1 MLISTKK
8 KTNKSAY
15 IKIYMNMKRAYFI
28 VLLLIAA
35 SISIA
40 QESDPERILLVRS
53 DTPFKTSGINL
64 VEKDLEGASG
74 AIAADYMNFLD
85 FPSYMAI
92 GATNSEELAYSAGLY
107 VASQL
112 SALGV
117 TALYGLR
124 FDNITSRD
132 VSIGTRAF
140 GSEIDLVCRMA
151 KSFSMGIKD
160 GGLRCIGIIS
170 NATDE
175 NIKCA
180 VDSGVDA
187 LVLRDKEAVKKV
199 RDAGFKGALI
209 TSLISE
215 NVDERVREA
224 LLSGYDLVQV
234 RSSDVERTKT
244 VIRGLDIDIKS
255 SLDRVDALLKKIA
268 VKSDSDS
275 DTPIKVARRA
285 VSMVIG
291 NRVRIPENASVGV
304 ITDNSKFIAEVKA
317 LRENVSFYGYD
328 SYEAKDYLVLCIEG
342 EKGRMLIP
350 ELASGDKIIILSLGF
365 PMDVFYYAE
374 LKNYLTVYGNDSS
387 SLKAAAETIFGSNLP
402 VGTFPLRAPRTK
414 IMNINYATEGKKE
427 LKAIEGSS
435 GGALLFN
442 ADYSLEKRMAKVGL
456 HPSSA
461 GIFVANATVGAAF
474 SSPVQG
480 GGSLN
485 VQVEFNGNIRGVIDD
500 SLTTGSFEVVAGI
513 KDLTTNESYGT
524 QVLFKNA
531 TKEEIDQSFTATV
544 NATLTQGHRYFAYI
558 EVRARQDASVII
570 TGKIDLWSDDYGVW
584 YDSIVIWV

>member
-1 MLISTKK
+1 M
-8 KTNKSAY
+8 KSSY
-15 IKIYMNMKRAYFI
+15 LI
-28 VLLLIAA
+28 VLLLITA

-64 VEKDLEGASG
+64 IEKDLEGASG

-92 GATNSEELAYSAGLY
+92 GATNSEELAYNAGLY

-112 SALGV
+112 SSLGV

-124 FDNITSRD
+124 FDNVTSKD

-140 GSEIDLVCRMA
+140 GSDITLVCRMA
-151 KSFSMGIKD
+151 KSFSRGIKD

-170 NATDE
+170 SATDE

-180 VDSGVDA
+180 VESGVDA

-199 RDAGFKGALI
+199 RDAGFEGALI

-224 LLSGYDLVQV
+224 LLSGYDMVQV
-234 RSSDVERTKT
+234 RSSDVEAAKA
-244 VIRGLDIDIKS
+244 VIRGLDISS
-255 SLDRVDALLKKIA
+255 SLDRVDALLEKTD
-268 VKSDSDS
+268 VKSSVDS
-275 DTPIKVARRA
+275 DTPMEVARRA
-285 VSMVIG
+285 VSLVIG
-291 NRVRIPENASVGV
+291 NRVKIPENASVGV
-304 ITDNSKFIAEVKA
+304 ITDNSRFISEVEA
-317 LRENVSFYGYD
+317 LRGNVSFYGYD

-350 ELASGDKIIILSLGF
+350 ELASEDGLIILSLGF

-374 LKNYLTVYGNDSS
+374 IKNYLTVYGNDSY

-402 VGTFPLRAPRTK
+402 AGTFPLRAPRTK
-414 IMNINYATEGKKE
+414 IMEINYATEGKKE

-435 GGALLFN
+435 EGALLFN
-442 ADYSLEKRMAKVGL
+442 ADYSLERRMAKVALQPG
-456 HPSSA
+456 SA
-461 GIFVANATVGAAF
+461 GIFVANATVGAVF
-474 SSPVQG
+474 PSPVQE
-480 GGSLN
+480 GSVN
-485 VQVEFNGNIRGVIDD
+485 VQVEFNGGIRGLIDN
-500 SLTTGSFEVVAGI
+500 SLTTGSFEVIAGI
-513 KDLTTNESYGT
+513 KDLTTNESYGA
-524 QVLFKNA
+524 QVLFRNA
-531 TKEEIDQSFTATV
+531 TKEELNQSFTATV
-544 NATLTQGHRYFAYI
+544 NGTLTQGHSYFAYI
-558 EVRARQDASVII
+558 EIRAKQDATVII

-584 YDSIVIWV
+584 YDSITIWV